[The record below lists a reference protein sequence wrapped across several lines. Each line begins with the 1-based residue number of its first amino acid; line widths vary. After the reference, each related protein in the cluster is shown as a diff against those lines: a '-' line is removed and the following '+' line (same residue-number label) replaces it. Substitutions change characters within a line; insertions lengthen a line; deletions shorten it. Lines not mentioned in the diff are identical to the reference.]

1 MRNNLLFLHFFL
13 NPQRDILTYSAL
25 VQFHTLLHVYPPS
38 KLAKHKTV
46 VKIPT
51 IILRSTHLWPHHLV
65 ENIFLNLSIVC
76 LFRLLVPP
84 RENISRPEGGTVAK
98 AKPSH
103 NSNTSILV
111 EILLSLV
118 QFIIFH
124 KLGNTRCI
132 TTATTTNG
140 NAKAFQ
146 YL

>member
-1 MRNNLLFLHFFL
+1 MLWGLFIKV
-13 NPQRDILTYSAL
+13 PKSSGQA
-25 VQFHTLLHVYPPS
+25 PPS
-38 KLAKHKTV
+38 KLAKHKAV

-51 IILRSTHLWPHHLV
+51 IILRSTHLWPHHLI

-76 LFRLLVPP
+76 FFRLLVPP
-84 RENISRPEGGTVAK
+84 RENISRPEGGIVAK
-98 AKPSH
+98 VKLSH
-103 NSNTSILV
+103 ISNTSIIV

-118 QFIIFH
+118 QFIIFY
-124 KLGNTRCI
+124 KLGNTRYI

>member
-1 MRNNLLFLHFFL
+1 MKIVVREIVFVDKMITL
-13 NPQRDILTYSAL
+13 D
-25 VQFHTLLHVYPPS
+25 QFVINKVPPHPS
-38 KLAKHKTV
+38 KLAKHKAV

-51 IILRSTHLWPHHLV
+51 IILRSTHLWPHHLI

-111 EILLSLV
+111 ERA
-118 QFIIFH
+118 
-124 KLGNTRCI
+124 G
-132 TTATTTNG
+132 
-140 NAKAFQ
+140 
-146 YL
+146 